1 MRRVFRSLAFACS
14 VLPSAFGCAR
24 GVDEPATAG
33 ASTPGTA
40 IDDAA
45 LVAADSRTDDWISYG
60 RTYFEQR
67 YSPLDQI
74 TTANVSQLGLAWSFD
89 PQTNRGLEA
98 TPIVVDGTMFT
109 TGSWSV
115 VFALDAATGELR
127 WEYDPKVD
135 KAIGRFA
142 CCDTVNRGVAVYRGK
157 VYVGA
162 LDGRL
167 IALDAATG
175 AEAWSVQTTPVGEPY
190 TITGA
195 PRVVKGKVLIGNGGA
210 EYGVRGYVSA
220 YDAASGELA
229 WRFHTVPGNPADGFE
244 NPAMEKAA
252 ATWKGEWWT
261 MGGGGTVW
269 DAMAY
274 DPELDLLYVGTGN
287 GSPWNR
293 EVRSPG
299 GGDNLY
305 LSSILALRPDTGEL
319 VWHYQT
325 TPGDSWDYTATQ
337 HILLAD
343 LEIDGRPRKVLM
355 QAPKNG
361 FFYVLDRTNGELL
374 SAQPYVQMTW
384 ATGVDRATG
393 RPIETPEARYVKTG
407 GVVLPSP
414 YGGHNWH
421 PMAFHPGTGL
431 VYIPALEIPGLY
443 GQQPGFVFTKGT
455 WNTAVD
461 FSLNETVPPELVSGH
476 LLAWDPVAQ
485 KEAWRVAYELPW
497 SGGVL
502 ATAGGLVFQGTFDGN
517 LNAYD
522 AKTGERL
529 WQAFT
534 GSGVV
539 APPITYRLGGEQ
551 YVAVMSGWGGAFAL
565 VGGDAA
571 RAAGVEARDGRLVVF
586 RLGGT
591 GDLPARRP
599 RPETVAP
606 PPVASDASAE
616 DVRAGF
622 LVYSQ
627 HCAVCHGIGAVGG
640 GVLPDLR
647 LSEARVY
654 EGWQQI
660 VLEGEHQDRGMP
672 EFSQFL
678 DGEKL
683 ELVKA
688 YVLNRRALIGQPAP
702 PAG

>member
-1 MRRVFRSLAFACS
+1 MHRVTRPWSIIASCALVALAC
-14 VLPSAFGCAR
+14 
-24 GVDEPATAG
+24 TAG
-33 ASTPGTA
+33 GDPGPDVAAPPGATV
-40 IDDAA
+40 DDAA
-45 LVAADSRTDDWISYG
+45 LVAADTRVDEWIAHG
-60 RTYFEQR
+60 RTYDEQR

-89 PQTNRGLEA
+89 PETNRGLEA
-98 TPIVVDGTMFT
+98 TPIVVDGVMYT

-127 WEYDPKVD
+127 WQYDPKVD
-135 KAIGRFA
+135 KAVGRYA
-142 CCDTVNRGVAVYRGK
+142 CCDVVNRGVAVYRGR
-157 VYVGA
+157 VYVGV

-167 IALDAATG
+167 VALDAATG
-175 AEAWSVQTTPVGEPY
+175 SEVWSVQTTPQSEPY

-195 PRVVKGKVLIGNGGA
+195 PRIVKGRVLIGNGGA
-210 EYGVRGYVSA
+210 EYGVRGYLSA
-220 YDAASGELA
+220 YDTATGEMV
-229 WRFHTVPGNPADGFE
+229 WRFYTVPGNPADGFE
-244 NPAMEKAA
+244 SAAMERAA
-252 ATWKGEWWT
+252 ATWTGEWWT

-269 DAMAY
+269 DSMAY
-274 DPELDLLYVGTGN
+274 DPVLDLLYVGTGN

-293 EVRSPG
+293 EARSPG

-305 LSSILALRPDTGEL
+305 LSSIVALRPDTGEL

-325 TPGDSWDYTATQ
+325 TPGDTWDYTATQ
-337 HILLAD
+337 HIVLAE
-343 LEIDGRPRKVLM
+343 LTIDGQERKALM

-361 FFYVLDRTNGELL
+361 FFYVLDRVTGELI

-384 ATGVDRATG
+384 ATGVDMATG
-393 RPIETPEARYVKTG
+393 RPIENPEARYVDAG
-407 GVVLPSP
+407 VVVLPSP

-431 VYIPALEIPGLY
+431 VYIPALEIPGLF

-522 AKTGERL
+522 ARSGDRL
-529 WQAFT
+529 WHAFT

-539 APPITYRLGGEQ
+539 APPITYRLGDKQ
-551 YVAVMSGWGGAFAL
+551 FVAVMSGWGGAFAL

-586 RLGGT
+586 ALGASGE
-591 GDLPARRP
+591 LPARRA
-599 RPETVAP
+599 PE
-606 PPVASDASAE
+606 PPVALAAIPSTASAE
-616 DVRAGF
+616 QVREGF
-622 LVYSQ
+622 VLFNQ

-640 GVLPDLR
+640 GVLADLR
-647 LSEARVY
+647 TSEARVFD
-654 EGWQQI
+654 GWGEI
-660 VLEGEHQDRGMP
+660 VLDGRYEDRGMP
-672 EFSQFL
+672 GFSQFL
-678 DGEKL
+678 D
-683 ELVKA
+683 
-688 YVLNRRALIGQPAP
+688 PD
-702 PAG
+702 